1 MEQVPAYFLKE
12 FVKSQKFE
20 NTNQVMEA
28 MKEMFAEVLQ
38 QVMSCELD
46 EKLGYEKSQR
56 VSDDAVEL
64 SEKNYRNGY
73 SKKTVKT

>member
-1 MEQVPAYFLKE
+1 MEQVPANLLKE

-20 NTNQVMEA
+20 NTNHVMEA